1 MAESNNNNLDEQMK
15 KCCLF
20 DDQKKKK
27 KMAEEPQTVEEKKMF
42 DVFNELDDEEDDLEK
57 ILWMTQVIYENKLNL
72 LKEHLL
78 KEE

>member
-1 MAESNNNNLDEQMK
+1 
-15 KCCLF
+15 
-20 DDQKKKK
+20 
-27 KMAEEPQTVEEKKMF
+27 MAEEPQTVEEKKMF